1 MTKKFFDKV
10 LKFVHYFELAIALM
24 LMIALIAGLVALA
37 LQLYDGIANTGADMF
52 GMSDFLGKAFNVI
65 IGVEFLKMLIKQTP
79 GSVVEVLLFSISR
92 QLVVEHAT
100 ALEYLLSI
108 LAIGVLFIIRKYF
121 YVSSFD
127 DSCGK
132 ETTTDKNEDK

>member
-1 MTKKFFDKV
+1 MTDKFFNKV

-24 LMIALIAGLVALA
+24 LMIGLLAGLVALA
-37 LQLYDGIANTGADMF
+37 LQLYNGIASTGADMF

-79 GSVVEVLLFSISR
+79 GSVLEVLLFSIAR
-92 QLVVEHAT
+92 QLVVDHAS

-108 LAIGVLFIIRKYF
+108 LSIALLFIIRKYL
-121 YVSSFD
+121 YVPTFD
-127 DSCGK
+127 DEDCHNK
-132 ETTTDKNEDK
+132 EHGVEQK